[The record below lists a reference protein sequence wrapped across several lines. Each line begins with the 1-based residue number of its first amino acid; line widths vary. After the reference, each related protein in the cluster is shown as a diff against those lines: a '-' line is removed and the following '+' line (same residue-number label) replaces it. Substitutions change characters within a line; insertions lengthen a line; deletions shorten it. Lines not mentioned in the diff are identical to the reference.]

1 MTADIKQLEKLIE
14 EGENLKEKYPD
25 NFAISM
31 SVYQDKCLLA
41 KLLKE
46 QEKSIKKKKKKWK
59 FS

>member
-25 NFAISM
+25 NFALSL

-41 KLLKE
+41 KMLKE
-46 QEKSIKKKKKKWK
+46 QKKSIKEKNKK
-59 FS
+59 

>member
-41 KLLKE
+41 KMLKE
-46 QEKSIKKKKKKWK
+46 QEKSIKEKYKK
-59 FS
+59 